1 MHSGHVKLN
10 YSFQYIKRPSQHYSK
25 SLRVDR
31 EKAHERQRNLI
42 DDGSGQQFSLKAKCM
57 KDFMKTKAEK
67 KMKFDEIM
75 LRGTSNS

>member
-1 MHSGHVKLN
+1 MWSWIIRSNIWKDHHN
-10 YSFQYIKRPSQHYSK
+10 ITA
-25 SLRVDR
+25 RVWGWIGK
-31 EKAHERQRNLI
+31 KAHERQRNLI